1 MSGSWQGLEALWEV
15 ALSLGRQAAPEKRFG
30 GKPLPPLLFLTDPQ
44 RTPDPEAAAERL
56 PPGAGIVYRAFGAA
70 DAIERGRR
78 LSAIAARRGLVLLA
92 GADEALAQACGA
104 GGLHLPERAI
114 ADLPAIR
121 ARHPDWLITCAA
133 HSAEALE
140 AAARA
145 GADAAL
151 LSAVFPSAS
160 PSAGRPLGVERFTA
174 MVRAAGLP
182 VYALGGVNMQTAPG
196 LLGSGAVG
204 IAVVSALSWG

>member
-1 MSGSWQGLEALWEV
+1 
-15 ALSLGRQAAPEKRFG
+15 
-30 GKPLPPLLFLTDPQ
+30 LLFLTDPE

-56 PPGAGIVYRAFGAA
+56 PAGAGIVYRAFGAA

-78 LSAIAARRGLVLLA
+78 LAAIARRRGLVLLA
-92 GADEALAQACGA
+92 GADEALAAACDA
-104 GGLHLPERAI
+104 QGLHLPERAI
-114 ADLPAIR
+114 ADLPTIR
-121 ARHPDWLITCAA
+121 QRYPDWLITCAA
-133 HSAEALE
+133 HSTEALE

-160 PSAGRPLGVERFTA
+160 PSAGPPLGVERFTA
-174 MVRAAGLP
+174 MVRAVGLP

-204 IAVVSALSWG
+204 VAVVSALALG